1 MVKTLKQDFFNIPNS
16 LTMLRILT
24 IPLII
29 YFIYQPNPIFHFW
42 APMAFTIVSITDFFD
57 GFLARKMQLV
67 SVLGKFL
74 DPLAD
79 KLLINAMLIAFVHLD
94 KIPFWVAILI
104 ILRDTTIDSL
114 RSLASSEGVVIAA
127 SWWGKW
133 KTAIQMFAM
142 MFLLVHGTYYWN
154 LLFYKPTVNFNYLG
168 NIVLYIAL
176 AFSLWSGIDYFYKFL
191 KNAFPKNGESK

>member
-1 MVKTLKQDFFNIPNS
+1 MAKTLKQDFFNLPNS
-16 LTMLRILT
+16 LTMLRILA

-29 YFIYQPNPIFHFW
+29 YFIYQPAPIFHFW
-42 APMAFTIVSITDFFD
+42 APMTFTIVSITDFFD
-57 GFLARKMQLV
+57 GFLARKMRLV

-94 KIPFWVAILI
+94 RIPFWVAILI

-133 KTAIQMFAM
+133 KTAFQMFAM

-154 LLFYKPTVNFNYLG
+154 LLFYKPIVDFNYLG

-191 KNAFPKNGESK
+191 KNAFPKNSESK